1 MLCRTKASTITKAQQ
16 LLAVPLEHQEAQA
29 NVSRRVTVYKTVSAS
44 EPHWSTAPLAPCRAD
59 TACKMSDNLPWACR
73 ATFESD
79 SSLSRHLPL
88 SPTPPL
94 LSSTWAP
101 LSYQRL
107 AAKLASAAWLPGY
120 RGGKKCAKHNVRR
133 SAHDVTARLQTRTRE
148 TFEGNDLF
156 PSSQNAEV
164 WQLSLPRPATS
175 PVPTTQTSGA
185 VTALLFSA
193 PHLMTVTLT
202 TIASHFPR
210 KWCFQVLLPR
220 NRACMK
226 HAILNLNS
234 FNNWVFFPLKRQT
247 LNLLKIFFFS
257 NYIFLVFVWHQTSF
271 IFGKL
276 HHDM

>member
-1 MLCRTKASTITKAQQ
+1 MLCRWNTKASTITKARQ
-16 LLAVPLEHQEAQA
+16 LLALPLEHQEAQA
-29 NVSRRVTVYKTVSAS
+29 NVSRRVTVYKTVAAS
-44 EPHWSTAPLAPCRAD
+44 EPHWSTAPLAPCGAD
-59 TACKMSDNLPWACR
+59 TACRMSGNLPWACR

-120 RGGKKCAKHNVRR
+120 RNVLNTTFGGVSTTSQRGSRRVRGR
-133 SAHDVTARLQTRTRE
+133 HSKAMTYFHL
-148 TFEGNDLF
+148 
-156 PSSQNAEV
+156 PKNAEV

-220 NRACMK
+220 NRLRMK
-226 HAILNLNS
+226 HASLNLNS
-234 FNNWVFFPLKRQT
+234 FNNRVFFLWKEKKRWIW
-247 LNLLKIFFFS
+247 LF
-257 NYIFLVFVWHQTSF
+257 Y
-271 IFGKL
+271 
-276 HHDM
+276 

>member
-1 MLCRTKASTITKAQQ
+1 MLCRWNTKASTITKAQQ

-29 NVSRRVTVYKTVSAS
+29 NVSRRVTVYKTVAAS

-120 RGGKKCAKHNVRR
+120 RGEYKNVLNTTFGGVSTTSQRGSRR
-133 SAHDVTARLQTRTRE
+133 IQGRHSKAMTYFHLSRMPRSGSSASPVRPLPLSRRHRRAARWRLCC
-148 TFEGNDLF
+148 
-156 PSSQNAEV
+156 
-164 WQLSLPRPATS
+164 SLPRTWWQSRWQQS
-175 PVPTTQTSGA
+175 PPTFPGSDAFKCCSPKTELLWGMRVWIWIVLITQY
-185 VTALLFSA
+185 FSSQKTKA
-193 PHLMTVTLT
+193 E
-202 TIASHFPR
+202 FD
-210 KWCFQVLLPR
+210 
-220 NRACMK
+220 
-226 HAILNLNS
+226 
-234 FNNWVFFPLKRQT
+234 
-247 LNLLKIFFFS
+247 
-257 NYIFLVFVWHQTSF
+257 SF
-271 IFGKL
+271 IIIIF
-276 HHDM
+276 